1 MPDLIAKEALAAL
14 DKEVVFYRPQIE
26 AFLSRNGIGELNP
39 EMQASV
45 RKMNDCE
52 LRVFCFIPM
61 MDEKLHKAAALE
73 EDCRRSEHETLARET
88 RQLLEDFKAM
98 KRKLVDVLAKPWDE
112 DVAQFRFLGDT
123 SLYHF

>member
-1 MPDLIAKEALAAL
+1 
-14 DKEVVFYRPQIE
+14 
-26 AFLSRNGIGELNP
+26 
-39 EMQASV
+39 
-45 RKMNDCE
+45 
-52 LRVFCFIPM
+52 

-73 EDCRRSEHETLARET
+73 EECRHSSHASLARET